1 MSDTDTTFN
10 FVIAMLQSQL
20 FNLLC
25 DKADDEYGGRLPV
38 HVRCI
43 LDEFA
48 NIGQIP
54 NFDKLIATIRSREI
68 SASIILQSQSQLKTI
83 YKDAA
88 DTIVG
93 NCDTTLF
100 LGGKEKSTLK
110 ELSEILGKETID
122 SFNTSENRGTQVSH
136 GLNYQKLGK
145 ELMSQDEIAVMDG
158 GKCILQVRGTR
169 PFLSD
174 KFDITAHKNYKY
186 LADADKKIGAFSGGM
201 KQRLGLAIA
210 MLGTP
215 ELLVL
220 DEPINGL
227 DPEGI
232 AQLREVIANLHRERG
247 VTIFISSHILGEL
260 SKIATHYGIIKD
272 GELIEQITAEELSNK
287 LKDYLTVKVENAR
300 LASDILSQ
308 QLDLPLPEVVAQD
321 ELHIHNYKDTAAVN
335 KVLYSND
342 FNVKEVFLH
351 QQDLEEYFIELMGGQ
366 DHE

>member
-1 MSDTDTTFN
+1 MNAIETTGLCKRYGNKNVVNELNIQVPKGAVYGFIGRNGAGKSTTQKMVCGLINSTAGEVKLFGQPVTDP
-10 FVIAMLQSQL
+10 Q
-20 FNLLC
+20 
-25 DKADDEYGGRLPV
+25 
-38 HVRCI
+38 VRSK
-43 LDEFA
+43 
-48 NIGQIP
+48 IGT
-54 NFDKLIATIRSREI
+54 LIESPGIYPGMTALENV
-68 SASIILQSQSQLKTI
+68 ILQGYSIGIENPKQ
-83 YKDAA
+83 AA
-88 DTIVG
+88 FEALSAVG
-93 NCDTTLF
+93 L
-100 LGGKEKSTLK
+100 EKSAK
-110 ELSEILGKETID
+110 KKAKHLSL
-122 SFNTSENRGTQVSH
+122 
-136 GLNYQKLGK
+136 
-145 ELMSQDEIAVMDG
+145 
-158 GKCILQVRGTR
+158 
-169 PFLSD
+169 
-174 KFDITAHKNYKY
+174 
-186 LADADKKIGAFSGGM
+186 GM

-308 QLDLPLPEVVAQD
+308 QLDLPLPEVVAPD